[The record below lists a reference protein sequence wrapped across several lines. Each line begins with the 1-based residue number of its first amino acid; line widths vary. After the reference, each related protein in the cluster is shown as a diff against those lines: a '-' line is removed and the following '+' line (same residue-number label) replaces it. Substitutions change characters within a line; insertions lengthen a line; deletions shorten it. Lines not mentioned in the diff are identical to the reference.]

1 MVMME
6 QFGCGEPITR
16 NNADI
21 FLFPALDDESIRGS
35 MPAMG
40 RITGSASI
48 ETLVRV
54 GIEKEN
60 GFRPDSKMVVVHDFM
75 PCVDDELEVKRG
87 QVVNVLYP
95 ENDWVY
101 VVSEEDK
108 EGFIPLSYCAPW
120 GSQQAVLILNMK
132 KKMPRDNSMLLPGIP
147 GNPPGHGGLR
157 PGEPDINTSVAL
169 NMNNMNNGKG
179 RITNS
184 RDGCSH
190 Y

>member
-1 MVMME
+1 MVMIL
-6 QFGCGEPITR
+6 QFGASAPEMMK
-16 NNADI
+16 I
-21 FLFPALDDESIRGS
+21 FSALDDESIRGS
-35 MPAMG
+35 IPAMG

-60 GFRPDSKMVVVHDFM
+60 GFRPDSKMVVIHDFM

-87 QVVNVLYP
+87 HVVNVLYP

-101 VVSEEDK
+101 VVSEDDK

-120 GSQQAVLILNMK
+120 GSQQAILILNMK

-147 GNPPGHGGLR
+147 GNHPGHGALR
-157 PGEPDINTSVAL
+157 PGEPDINTSAAL
-169 NMNNMNNGKG
+169 NINNGKG
-179 RITNS
+179 KFKLGRKFG
-184 RDGCSH
+184 RH
-190 Y
+190 